1 MTKVRCVQTNKLKEN
16 TNKISVRL
24 DLLYLIG
31 K

>member
-1 MTKVRCVQTNKLKEN
+1 MTKVRCVQTNKLKEK
-16 TNKISVRL
+16 TYKISVRL